1 MNSIFASKARAFAIA
16 FCVGASLLLAAVCAP
31 VAPASAAEQVAI
43 GLRNNGDLVLLKHG
57 QALVVQLPVDAKAG
71 QSWAVSVPPTAPLRL
86 MEDSLDA
93 PGEGGVAVQRLEFVA
108 TGTGRG
114 TLSLSVVEPFT
125 PGRGQRL
132 VYSVTVEAK

>member
-1 MNSIFASKARAFAIA
+1 MNSIFVAKARAFAIA
-16 FCVGASLLLAAVCAP
+16 FCAGASLLLSAVCAP
-31 VAPASAAEQVAI
+31 MAPARAAEQVGI

-57 QALVVQLPVDAKAG
+57 QSLVVQLPVDGKAG
-71 QSWAVSVPPTAPLRL
+71 QSWAISVPPTAPLRL
-86 MEDSLDA
+86 EDDSLDA
-93 PGEGGVAVQRLEFVA
+93 PGGADVAVQRLEFVA

-132 VYSVTVEAK
+132 VYSVTVEVK